1 MKRLIN
7 KENEKPDPGF
17 NSDLIPNF
25 LDSGFAGGG
34 PFFCQIVLHQ
44 KKGVGVEIKSKTWR
58 RTGMLCPRNG
68 SDAPG
73 LIPEP
78 IHDKVCGEDE
88 GPPKELGQC
97 SDSTTKD

>member
-1 MKRLIN
+1 MWVKR
-7 KENEKPDPGF
+7 EG
-17 NSDLIPNF
+17 
-25 LDSGFAGGG
+25 
-34 PFFCQIVLHQ
+34 
-44 KKGVGVEIKSKTWR
+44 EIKSKTWR

-88 GPPKELGQC
+88 GAPKELGQR